1 MADEVSQPT
10 EEEARAAMARGQRVR
25 ALWGGDLQRAAMAAA
40 HMGDLRDVRNSYIR
54 QALTQFET
62 AEEEAAQLL
71 DRYPLPYADRAA
83 EAALV
88 RLTRIV
94 GRAEH
99 CISEA
104 AVVMSEMRRRRFL
117 ETGQWDAPHPAA
129 PTAALLCADPGPE
142 DDSRHYYVDGSPEPS
157 QLDGPTASDDTTQAH
172 GGQPRP

>member
-10 EEEARAAMARGQRVR
+10 EEEARAAMARGQRDR